1 MKRFSV
7 IVVALLLPTLAGCG
21 IGGHS
26 EREVATQKA
35 LDTNMPLS
43 AAVMVGYQCPS
54 TGFGFLPA
62 VTKYAGIP
70 GVHVGPTV
78 MQNPPG
84 YLVGHKEPCHLI
96 SWDAGIPI
104 KKRDI
109 PPLADVTIGHYV
121 LDKLGEDQSE
131 MGMVSA
137 PFRAHFEPTEL
148 GKILVERGFAAEP
161 QAQLQSNVMFAKDAD
176 GHVVAEIQRF

>member
-26 EREVATQKA
+26 EREVATQNA
-35 LDTNMPLS
+35 LDTNVPLS
-43 AAVMVGYQCPS
+43 TIVVDGYQCPS
-54 TGFGFLPA
+54 TGFGSLPA
-62 VTKYAGIP
+62 VMKYAGIP

-78 MQNPPG
+78 MQNEPG
-84 YLVGHKEPCHLI
+84 VAQKEPCHLV

-104 KKRDI
+104 KKRETTSPI
-109 PPLADVTIGHYV
+109 ADVTIGHYV
-121 LDKLGEDQSE
+121 LDKPGEDQSE

-137 PFRAHFEPTEL
+137 PFRAHFEPTEI
-148 GKILVERGFAAEP
+148 GKILIERGFAAAP